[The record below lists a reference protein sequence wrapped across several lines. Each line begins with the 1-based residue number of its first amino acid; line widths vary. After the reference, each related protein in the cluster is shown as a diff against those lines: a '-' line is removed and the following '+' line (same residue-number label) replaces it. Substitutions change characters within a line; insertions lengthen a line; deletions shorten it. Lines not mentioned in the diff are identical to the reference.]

1 MPFADPAMTE
11 TPLFT
16 TDDLTLAS
24 TPERVSP
31 GKYTLRVPDGWQQGR
46 GAFGGLVLSALAR
59 AIEMAEPEPDRKHR
73 SFNGEIA
80 GPVLPGEAL
89 IEVTELRRGT
99 GLSVWN
105 ATLTQQGQPLVRAS
119 SILARARSVG
129 TASPSGGR
137 SVGTASPS
145 GDRSVGTASPSGDR
159 SVGTAS
165 PSGGL
170 ASSPATLHMPAPS
183 IPPAS
188 GVPIIP
194 IENAPFVP
202 VFSRH
207 LEFRVVGPLPFSGA
221 KEPVAEG
228 WVRTKRSPPTLGAP
242 ELVALADAWWPAA
255 LATAPTP
262 RPVGTVM
269 FGLQLFLPEAPLDPT
284 QPLFHRGRVLV
295 EHEGYMAEMRELW
308 TEDGRLLALNQQTI
322 AWIR

>member
-1 MPFADPAMTE
+1 MTE

-24 TPERVSP
+24 TPERASP

-46 GAFGGLVLSALAR
+46 GAFGGLVLAALAR

-99 GLSVWN
+99 GLSAWN
-105 ATLTQQGQPLVRAS
+105 ATLSQQGQPLVRAS
-119 SILARARSVG
+119 SILAR
-129 TASPSGGR
+129 GR
-137 SVGTASPS
+137 SVGPL
-145 GDRSVGTASPSGDR
+145 
-159 SVGTAS
+159 S

-170 ASSPATLHMPAPS
+170 AGTPATLHMPAPP

-188 GVPIIP
+188 EVAIIP

-221 KEPVAEG
+221 SEPIASG
-228 WVRTKRSPPTLGAP
+228 WVRAKRAPPTLGAP
-242 ELVALADAWWPAA
+242 EIVALADAWWPAA

-269 FGLQLFLPEAPLDPT
+269 FGLQLFLPEAPLDPAL
-284 QPLFHRGRVLV
+284 PLFHRGRVLV